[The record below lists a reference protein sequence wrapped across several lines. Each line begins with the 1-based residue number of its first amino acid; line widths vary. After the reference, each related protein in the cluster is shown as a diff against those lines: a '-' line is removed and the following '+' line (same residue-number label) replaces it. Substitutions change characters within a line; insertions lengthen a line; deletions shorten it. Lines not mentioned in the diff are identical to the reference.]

1 MEVLLPLSAYN
12 ISITGNNEK
21 RVFEKFSKIFI
32 FQILIAILCCI
43 SNKDFK
49 KAEDFSSAFCF

>member
-21 RVFEKFSKIFI
+21 RVFEKFSKIFY
-32 FQILIAILCCI
+32 F
-43 SNKDFK
+43 SDFDRNFMLYFK
-49 KAEDFSSAFCF
+49 

>member
-21 RVFEKFSKIFI
+21 RFFEKFSKIFI
-32 FQILIAILCCI
+32 FQILVAILCCN